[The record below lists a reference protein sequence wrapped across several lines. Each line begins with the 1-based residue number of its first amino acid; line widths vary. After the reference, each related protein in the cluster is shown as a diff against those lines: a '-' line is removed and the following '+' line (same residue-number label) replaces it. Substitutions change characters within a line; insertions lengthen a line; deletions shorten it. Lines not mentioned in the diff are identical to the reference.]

1 MEVFF
6 ESYLRVLL
14 KIALKSCLSQEQGFP
29 FFLAEKMQPEP
40 PLKSGAFKL
49 VTLVATYYW

>member
-6 ESYLRVLL
+6 ESYLRV
-14 KIALKSCLSQEQGFP
+14 LKSCLSQEQGFP

-40 PLKSGAFKL
+40 PLKSGSFKL
-49 VTLVATYYW
+49 ATLVATYYW

>member
-29 FFLAEKMQPEP
+29 FFLADTVSTRGYCMQV
-40 PLKSGAFKL
+40 K
-49 VTLVATYYW
+49 

>member
-40 PLKSGAFKL
+40 PLTSGAFKL
-49 VTLVATYYW
+49 ATLVATYYW